1 MHRLSLCK
9 SPSSLPLVIKIDEQQ
24 LTVQMLMAIQFT
36 VHYGQRNGEW
46 MNVATD
52 SSITSSTKQP
62 APGEGVCAEWCCHF
76 ECFGLATEQG
86 APARVM
92 PDWHPLRAEEGVTLL
107 LLTNYTRQPCSY
119 LGDHSLVPNV
129 GQDDARPYTRLSLL
143 SYSCSPLCPP
153 LAGRIDQETQAHKGW
168 MQHPNCIYANTEET
182 QSHHSH
188 SLSALCTRELR

>member
-62 APGEGVCAEWCCHF
+62 APGEGVCAE
-76 ECFGLATEQG
+76 
-86 APARVM
+86 
-92 PDWHPLRAEEGVTLL
+92 
-107 LLTNYTRQPCSY
+107 
-119 LGDHSLVPNV
+119 
-129 GQDDARPYTRLSLL
+129 
-143 SYSCSPLCPP
+143 
-153 LAGRIDQETQAHKGW
+153 
-168 MQHPNCIYANTEET
+168 
-182 QSHHSH
+182 
-188 SLSALCTRELR
+188 